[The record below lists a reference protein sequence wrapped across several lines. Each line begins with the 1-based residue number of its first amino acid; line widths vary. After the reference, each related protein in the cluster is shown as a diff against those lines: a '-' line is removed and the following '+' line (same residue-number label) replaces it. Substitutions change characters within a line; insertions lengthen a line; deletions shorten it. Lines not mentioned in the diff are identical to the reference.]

1 MVGLLADRPLLQLL
15 VKRRDEHTHNS
26 DRLPGRRTIGV
37 LDQETWDRQKR
48 ASLAKA
54 KAEGKEPWQMLAFGK
69 NADDRIAA
77 HGPMRNTDDSQC
89 TFDL

>member
-1 MVGLLADRPLLQLL
+1 
-15 VKRRDEHTHNS
+15 
-26 DRLPGRRTIGV
+26 
-37 LDQETWDRQKR
+37 
-48 ASLAKA
+48 
-54 KAEGKEPWQMLAFGK
+54 MLAFGK